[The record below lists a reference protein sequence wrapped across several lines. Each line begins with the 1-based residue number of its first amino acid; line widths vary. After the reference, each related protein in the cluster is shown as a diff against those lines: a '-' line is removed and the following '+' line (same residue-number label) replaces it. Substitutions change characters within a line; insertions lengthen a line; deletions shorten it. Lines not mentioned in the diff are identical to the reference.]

1 MSDLANGA
9 NSCLQQKHRVAKEEA
24 GTSPLSL
31 QLPVEFWR
39 LTQVPEVLASPEGT
53 SSSSTVEF
61 YCTLCSAAQIYRM
74 PAGVGVRGRIK
85 LVREE
90 GLNLVGEGEHTGPPK
105 PAKSSHQVQGA
116 VSADMFPFG
125 SRFPQVRPLC
135 ETLQVHFSN
144 LQPL

>member
-1 MSDLANGA
+1 MSDPAKGA

-74 PAGVGVRGRIK
+74 PAGGWGAGEDKASQGRG
-85 LVREE
+85 
-90 GLNLVGEGEHTGPPK
+90 TK
-105 PAKSSHQVQGA
+105 PGGGGRAHWATKT
-116 VSADMFPFG
+116 
-125 SRFPQVRPLC
+125 C
-135 ETLQVHFSN
+135 
-144 LQPL
+144 

>member
-1 MSDLANGA
+1 MSDPAKGA

-90 GLNLVGEGEHTGPPK
+90 GLNLVWEGEHTGPPK

-116 VSADMFPFG
+116 VSADMFPSG